1 MTAIQAALLGLVEG
15 LTEFLPVSSTAH
27 LIITARLLGLA
38 QTEFVKSFEIIIQL
52 GAIAAVLAVYW
63 RSLLDFEIL
72 KRLAAA
78 FVPTGIVGLL
88 AYKLIKQY
96 LLADIGLIIATLALG
111 GLLIVLFERW
121 HQEKADAITDIRRMS
136 YRQCLAIGVF
146 QSLAVVPGVSRSAAT
161 IIGGLLLG
169 LSRKTIVEF
178 SFLLAV
184 PTMLAATGLDLIKNA
199 SAFSASD
206 TAVLAVGFVVS
217 LLTALVAIKWLLA
230 FVRRRRFTIFGAY
243 RIILAALLLL
253 LLR

>member
-52 GAIAAVLAVYW
+52 GAIAAVLVVYW
-63 RSLLDFEIL
+63 RSLLDLEIL

-78 FVPTGIVGLL
+78 FVPTGLVGLL

-111 GLLIVLFERW
+111 GLLIVLFERS

-136 YRQCLAIGVF
+136 YRQCLAIGAF

-169 LSRKTIVEF
+169 LSRRTIVEF

-184 PTMLAATGLDLIKNA
+184 PTILAATGLDLIKNA
-199 SAFSASD
+199 TAFTSADA
-206 TAVLAVGFVVS
+206 AVLAVGFVVS
-217 LLTALVAIKWLLA
+217 LLTALAAIKWLLA
-230 FVRRRRFTIFGAY
+230 FVRRRRFTVFGGY
-243 RIILAALLLL
+243 RIVLAALLLL